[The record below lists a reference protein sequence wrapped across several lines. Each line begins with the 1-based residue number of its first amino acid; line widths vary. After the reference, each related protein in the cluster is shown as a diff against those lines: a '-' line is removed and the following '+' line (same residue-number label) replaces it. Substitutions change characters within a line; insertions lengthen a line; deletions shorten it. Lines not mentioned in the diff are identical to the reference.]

1 MWRARQ
7 VNQSDLAPEWGL
19 DHFDPWDRRI
29 TYGNIWEI
37 YKKMREKGPV
47 HFSDA
52 HDGFWSIVSYKDIKA
67 AARDHRTFSSARGT
81 SIGEH
86 HSDPSTPA
94 KAPIEYD
101 PPDHTRFRK
110 AVQEPFLPRKMED
123 FNTGIR
129 ATVRELLDQIS
140 EMGSF
145 DIVHDLAEPVPQEVL
160 SKILGFDEETKEK
173 NRDLVLK
180 VVTADLAVKQQA
192 WKNFHAFLREEIRKR
207 QGNPGDDFLSHL
219 CVDEFE
225 GARFSESE
233 LVSMLAALALAGHHT
248 AINGIS
254 SVLRRA
260 ADDNVRSAY
269 ISDRSLGTR
278 IVEETLRCDPPI
290 HLEARTTTEA
300 VEVDG
305 FKIPANVQ
313 VALVYASGNHDEAEF
328 PNPEKFDLTRPSNQ
342 HLSFGHGIHTCF
354 GMHLA
359 RLEMNIVLDEMISKF
374 PHYQLDGSQID
385 SGMVY
390 GHHMGWES
398 IPATIE

>member
-1 MWRARQ
+1 M
-7 VNQSDLAPEWGL
+7 NQSDLAPEWGL

-37 YKKMREKGPV
+37 YRKMREKGPA
-47 HFSDA
+47 HQSDA
-52 HDGFWSIVSYKDIKA
+52 HNGFWSIVSYKGIKA
-67 AARDHRTFSSARGT
+67 AARDHRTFSSASGT

-86 HSDPSTPA
+86 HSDPSVPP

-101 PPDHTRFRK
+101 PPDHTRSRK

-123 FNTGIR
+123 FNAGIR

-160 SKILGFDEETKEK
+160 SKILGFDDETKEK

-180 VVTADLAVKQQA
+180 VVTSDLVAKQQA
-192 WKNFHAFLREEIRKR
+192 WKDFHAFLREEIRKR
-207 QGNPGDDFLSHL
+207 QANPGDDFLSHL

-225 GARFSESE
+225 GARFAESE

-254 SVLRRA
+254 SVLRRVSN
-260 ADDNVRSAY
+260 DNIRNAY
-269 ISDRSLGTR
+269 IADRSLATR

-300 VEVDG
+300 VVIDG
-305 FKIPANVQ
+305 IKIPANVQ
-313 VALVYASGNHDEAEF
+313 VALLYASGNHDEAEF
-328 PNPEKFDLTRPSNQ
+328 PNPEEFDLNRLSNQ

-359 RLEMNIVLDEMISKF
+359 RLEMNIVLEEMINRF
-374 PHYQLDGSQID
+374 PHYRLDGPQID

>member
-1 MWRARQ
+1 MNRTE
-7 VNQSDLAPEWGL
+7 LAPEWGL

-29 TYGNIWEI
+29 SYSNIWPI
-37 YKKMREKGPV
+37 YRKMREKAAA
-47 HFSDA
+47 HYSDA
-52 HDGFWSIVSYKDIKA
+52 HNGFWSIVRYREVKA
-67 AARDHRTFSSARGT
+67 AARDHRLFSSASGT

-86 HSDPSTPA
+86 HNDRSTPP

-101 PPDHTRFRK
+101 PPQHTRFRK
-110 AVQEPFLPRKMED
+110 AIQEPFLPRKMDD
-123 FNTGIR
+123 FTEGVR
-129 ATVRELLDQIS
+129 ATVRELLDHIG

-145 DIVHDLAEPVPQEVL
+145 DIVTDLAEPVPQEVL
-160 SKILGFDEETKEK
+160 SKIVGFDEDTKAT
-173 NRDLVLK
+173 NRELVLK
-180 VVTADLAVKQQA
+180 VVNADLAEKPQA
-192 WKNFHAFLREEIRKR
+192 WKDFHSFLRGEIRSR
-207 QGNPGDDFLSHL
+207 QADPRGDFLSHL
-219 CVDEFE
+219 CVDEFD
-225 GARFSESE
+225 GAKFSEDE

-254 SVLRRA
+254 SVLRRVS
-260 ADDNVRSAY
+260 DERIKSAY
-269 ISDRSLGTR
+269 LSDRTLGTK

-305 FKIPANVQ
+305 VKIPANSQ
-313 VALVYASGNHDEAEF
+313 VALLYASGNHDDAEF
-328 PNPEKFDLTRPSNQ
+328 ANPEEFDLSRDSNQ

-359 RLEMNIVLDEMISKF
+359 RLEMNIVLEETLTRF
-374 PHYQLDGSQID
+374 PHYRLVGPQID

-398 IPATIE
+398 IPASVE

>member
-1 MWRARQ
+1 M
-7 VNQSDLAPEWGL
+7 NQSDLAPEWGL

-67 AARDHRTFSSARGT
+67 AARDHRTFSSAKGT

-207 QGNPGDDFLSHL
+207 QANPGDDFLSHL

-313 VALVYASGNHDEAEF
+313 VALLYASGNHDEAEF
-328 PNPEKFDLTRPSNQ
+328 PNPEKFDLTRSSNQ

-374 PHYQLDGSQID
+374 PHYQLDGPQID